1 MFTRTGCGKGSITKS
16 SPDVASSRTISIIF
30 SFPFW
35 ILLGGCAAK
44 PECDSIETRS
54 AVLNLV
60 SGDHANPLVAYAARN
75 SGNKDEAN
83 KPASEE
89 NKSASSDSM
98 KPLYLLGQRMVTTST
113 SKDKRTLQ
121 CSGGI
126 SVAVGDLKATK
137 EITFTV
143 QQSSDGKLSVS
154 VAPFQF

>member
-1 MFTRTGCGKGSITKS
+1 M
-16 SPDVASSRTISIIF
+16 SRLRERFQVIF
-30 SFPFW
+30 SFPFL

-60 SGDHANPLVAYAARN
+60 SGDHANPLVAYAAKN
-75 SGNKDEAN
+75 SNANKDEAN

-126 SVAVGDLKATK
+126 SVAVPVVNQIRTY
-137 EITFTV
+137 
-143 QQSSDGKLSVS
+143 
-154 VAPFQF
+154 